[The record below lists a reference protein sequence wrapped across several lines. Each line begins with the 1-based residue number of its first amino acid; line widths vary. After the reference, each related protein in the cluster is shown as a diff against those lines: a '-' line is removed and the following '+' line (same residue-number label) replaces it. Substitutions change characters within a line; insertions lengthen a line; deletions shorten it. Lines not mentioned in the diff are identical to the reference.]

1 MEPHGPGRFTLP
13 DRKQRSQPKATCE
26 MNTAPLPAISPRR
39 SLQIRRT
46 ILVPYPGTVEV
57 ISRDLAELLRHREK
71 LANLETMR
79 LQALVVEQDR
89 TRIPTPL
96 PTMLPVD
103 TPPSQIVQGAVQSLP
118 RRRVNKVNFLNVYK
132 HILTDPLY
140 RNSLF
145 NMASTFI
152 LGGLGF
158 VFWIIIA
165 RLYKPENVGIATTLI
180 SLMTLLSSFTILG
193 LNVSLNRYLPKSPN
207 KNDLINSSFVIVM
220 LVSLLVCVI
229 FLLGVPIFSPQL
241 LFLRSNLFYIVSFT
255 LFVIFC
261 SWNILV
267 ESIFM
272 AFRSAGN
279 ILIKNSIISTSKLV
293 LPFAFIA
300 FGAYGIF
307 ASAASG
313 FALGVL
319 VSLMIL
325 LLHFKIRPSISVNI
339 PLIRE
344 TTMYSF
350 ANYIVDFTLYTPSLV
365 LTIIILNILSAKYAA
380 YFYVA
385 SMIQSILLV
394 IPAAT
399 AQALLTEGAYNETE
413 LKNHI
418 KKAITTILVILL
430 PATAIIVF
438 GGNIIL
444 QFFGKTYATEAF
456 EFLQLY
462 SISTIFTALLLIANT
477 IMNVKHKIKAL
488 VILNIVA
495 AVLTLWLSYA
505 FISGKLVGIGW
516 GLILGQAIAGL
527 ISLCFIIRNLYV

>member
-13 DRKQRSQPKATCE
+13 DRKQQSRPKDTGE
-26 MNTAPLPAISPRR
+26 PNTTSLPAIPPRLER
-39 SLQIRRT
+39 HSLQIRRT
-46 ILVPYPGTVEV
+46 ILVPYRGTVEV

-241 LFLRSNLFYIVSFT
+241 VFLRSSLFYIISFT

-272 AFRSAGN
+272 AFISAGN
-279 ILIKNSIISTSKLV
+279 ILIKNSIIST
-293 LPFAFIA
+293 
-300 FGAYGIF
+300 
-307 ASAASG
+307 
-313 FALGVL
+313 
-319 VSLMIL
+319 
-325 LLHFKIRPSISVNI
+325 
-339 PLIRE
+339 
-344 TTMYSF
+344 
-350 ANYIVDFTLYTPSLV
+350 
-365 LTIIILNILSAKYAA
+365 
-380 YFYVA
+380 
-385 SMIQSILLV
+385 
-394 IPAAT
+394 
-399 AQALLTEGAYNETE
+399 
-413 LKNHI
+413 
-418 KKAITTILVILL
+418 
-430 PATAIIVF
+430 
-438 GGNIIL
+438 
-444 QFFGKTYATEAF
+444 
-456 EFLQLY
+456 
-462 SISTIFTALLLIANT
+462 
-477 IMNVKHKIKAL
+477 
-488 VILNIVA
+488 
-495 AVLTLWLSYA
+495 
-505 FISGKLVGIGW
+505 
-516 GLILGQAIAGL
+516 
-527 ISLCFIIRNLYV
+527 